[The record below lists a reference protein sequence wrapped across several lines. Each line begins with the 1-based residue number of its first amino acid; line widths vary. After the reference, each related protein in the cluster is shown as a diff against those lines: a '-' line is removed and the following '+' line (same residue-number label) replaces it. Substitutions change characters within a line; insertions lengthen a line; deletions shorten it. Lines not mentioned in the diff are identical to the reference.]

1 MKRSKIIVSCGIA
14 FLLALTIASIFVA
27 HVGTTSARSKRQS
40 AVSTGLTG
48 TSTTRKVTG
57 PAVNLSLPS
66 HRPSNAT
73 PTPTLPPTPTPAP
86 TTTSAQPVMEPPQ
99 PAEQPQ
105 STPVA
110 PSSTGN
116 TSGGMTAQ
124 EASLAQQLLTQIN
137 QDRASNGGLAA
148 YSVSDPLVISAY
160 KHDQVMGSGCG
171 LSHQCSGGPDPCTR
185 MTNEGANWN
194 TCGENIGYASG
205 YSDYWQAVMVI
216 HQGMMNEQ
224 APNDGHRRNLL
235 SQSFHKI
242 GVSIYISGDTVW
254 LTEDF
259 TN

>member
-1 MKRSKIIVSCGIA
+1 MFPCGEGDLFFVARRCYWMKRSKIIVSCGIA

-99 PAEQPQ
+99 PEQPEQAEQTQP
-105 STPVA
+105 TPVA

-116 TSGGMTAQ
+116 TSG
-124 EASLAQQLLTQIN
+124 
-137 QDRASNGGLAA
+137 
-148 YSVSDPLVISAY
+148 
-160 KHDQVMGSGCG
+160 
-171 LSHQCSGGPDPCTR
+171 
-185 MTNEGANWN
+185 
-194 TCGENIGYASG
+194 
-205 YSDYWQAVMVI
+205 
-216 HQGMMNEQ
+216 
-224 APNDGHRRNLL
+224 
-235 SQSFHKI
+235 
-242 GVSIYISGDTVW
+242 
-254 LTEDF
+254 
-259 TN
+259 